1 MKSQLLPNLFDRLR
15 DDAPSVSTESPAA
28 YVISAA
34 QLRDSVQRDLAF
46 LLNTTNVEDLIDR
59 RLHSRAAA
67 SAVNFGMPPLA
78 GANLADRRWADIQ
91 RNVRRAIAD
100 HEPRLLPDSISV
112 VPLEPSRTGGP
123 GLASRTGVDR
133 LNPRGLHVLQF
144 AIHALI
150 DARPYP
156 LSLTVQ
162 SSVDLDTSR
171 LRTTYA
177 AVASSVLPDTASSE

>member
-15 DDAPSVSTESPAA
+15 DDAPSALSESSAV
-28 YVISAA
+28 YVMSAA

-46 LLNTTNVEDLIDR
+46 LLNTTNAEDLMDR

-67 SAVNFGMPPLA
+67 SSINFGMPPLA
-78 GANLADRRWADIQ
+78 GAHLSDRRWADIE

-100 HEPRLLPDSISV
+100 HEPRLLPDSVSV
-112 VPLEPSRTGGP
+112 VPSVPSRSDPSDRAG
-123 GLASRTGVDR
+123 RTDADR
-133 LNPRGLHVLQF
+133 NDPRGRHVLQF

-162 SSVDLDTSR
+162 SSVDLETSR
-171 LRTTYA
+171 LRVTP
-177 AVASSVLPDTASSE
+177 ASE

>member
-15 DDAPSVSTESPAA
+15 DDAPSAPSESSAA

-46 LLNTTNVEDLIDR
+46 LLNTTNAEDLMDR

-67 SAVNFGMPPLA
+67 SSINFGMPPLA
-78 GANLADRRWADIQ
+78 GAHLSDRRWTDIE
-91 RNVRRAIAD
+91 RSVRRAIAD
-100 HEPRLLPDSISV
+100 HEPRLLPDSVSV
-112 VPLEPSRTGGP
+112 VPSDPSRSG
-123 GLASRTGVDR
+123 RTDADR
-133 LNPRGLHVLQF
+133 IDPRGRHVLQF

-162 SSVDLDTSR
+162 SSVDLETSR
-171 LRTTYA
+171 LRVTP
-177 AVASSVLPDTASSE
+177 ASE

>member
-15 DDAPSVSTESPAA
+15 DDAPSALSESSAV
-28 YVISAA
+28 YVMSAA

-46 LLNTTNVEDLIDR
+46 LLNTTNAEDLMDR
-59 RLHSRAAA
+59 RLHPRAAA
-67 SAVNFGMPPLA
+67 SSINFGMPPLA
-78 GANLADRRWADIQ
+78 GAHLSDRRWADIE

-100 HEPRLLPDSISV
+100 YEPRLLPDSVSV
-112 VPLEPSRTGGP
+112 VPSEPSRSARSGRNGADP
-123 GLASRTGVDR
+123 ID
-133 LNPRGLHVLQF
+133 PRGRHVLQF

-162 SSVDLDTSR
+162 SSVDLETSR
-171 LRTTYA
+171 LRVTHA
-177 AVASSVLPDTASSE
+177 AVAPPAAPDTSSSE